1 MRPRAG
7 RARDR
12 RHVRTHQTSRTAP
25 ARTVRA
31 TPTKEMAVECTVS
44 TVWARTSWPSGV
56 CRVTSMGS
64 RSPEVRAWA
73 VTRTE
78 VVGRSS
84 SSWRVLPLGKVNLSL
99 ARVTTTRH
107 RVGGGREHGDGDG
120 GPLRR

>member
-1 MRPRAG
+1 MRARRGAATVSAPAG
-7 RARDR
+7 AARRDR
-12 RHVRTHQTSRTAP
+12 RQVRTHQTSRTAP

-44 TVWARTSWPSGV
+44 TVWARRTWPSGV

-84 SSWRVLPLGKVNLSL
+84 AARCVLPLGKVNLSL
-99 ARVTTTRH
+99 ARVTTT
-107 RVGGGREHGDGDG
+107 VTG
-120 GPLRR
+120 